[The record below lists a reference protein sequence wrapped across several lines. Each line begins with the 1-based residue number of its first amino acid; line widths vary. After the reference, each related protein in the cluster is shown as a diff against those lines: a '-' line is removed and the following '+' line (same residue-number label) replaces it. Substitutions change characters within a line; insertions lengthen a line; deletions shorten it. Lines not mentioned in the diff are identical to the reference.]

1 MALRDC
7 PECRQPIS
15 SAAGTCP
22 HCGHPLQPRPARRGV
37 RRELL
42 LVLAIVAVF
51 ALLYGQ
57 EDPDKKTQTTA
68 TRCDTITGLRWSEQ
82 FKLTRDQVH
91 LDEGFIELRTTKAG
105 RPQARMLNARA
116 VELLRAQLARHTTP
130 WVYPNVGQYGPIDQ
144 SYFTRYIWIPARKE
158 AGVGNARWNDWRHT
172 FASDLTMAGHSDRT
186 VATLLGHTSTQ
197 MVARYAHLADAH
209 LRQAVESLTP
219 TGGHPGQ
226 KLANSP
232 STKPKKP
239 RK

>member
-1 MALRDC
+1 
-7 PECRQPIS
+7 
-15 SAAGTCP
+15 
-22 HCGHPLQPRPARRGV
+22 
-37 RRELL
+37 
-42 LVLAIVAVF
+42 
-51 ALLYGQ
+51 
-57 EDPDKKTQTTA
+57 
-68 TRCDTITGLRWSEQ
+68 
-82 FKLTRDQVH
+82 
-91 LDEGFIELRTTKAG
+91 
-105 RPQARMLNARA
+105 MLNARA

-209 LRQAVESLTP
+209 LRQAVESLAAP
-219 TGGHPGQ
+219 PVGNPGQ

-232 STKPKKP
+232 PTKPKKP